1 MLPIKKGRI
10 AYLGSVE
17 QESRIITE
25 FNRRYDAA
33 VAAGKAE
40 GMALLN
46 HYISEH
52 LKALSITPESIPY
65 CASLFKIAEWSEYDT
80 MRPLGAV
87 GWVAGD
93 PRMKCLASTIFV
105 ELAAR

>member
-1 MLPIKKGRI
+1 MLPTDTGLI

-17 QESRIITE
+17 LESRIIAE
-25 FNRRYDAA
+25 FNRIY
-33 VAAGKAE
+33 VAAGE
-40 GMALLN
+40 PERMALLS

-52 LKALSITPESIPY
+52 LKALSVTRESIPY

-80 MRPLGAV
+80 MRPLSAV

-93 PRMKCLASTIFV
+93 PRLKCLASTVFV
-105 ELAAR
+105 